1 MKAIIRKSLPAALT
15 ATLVAGA
22 AVTIPA
28 VAATDD
34 GADDT
39 TEESADAAES
49 DGLRGFGRHRL
60 GHGLE
65 EGELAERL
73 AAELGLDT
81 DTVQDAID
89 AVKSDLGDERLA
101 EAVENGQLT
110 QEQADAIAAA
120 IAEGDREAARE
131 VLDEVRLAALEERLA
146 EKVEAGEL
154 TQEEADELLERAEDG
169 DFPGRRG
176 RRGHGARSGDAA
188 SDEATTDE
196 AGSCTVDIDDEG
208 EWTVRVDT
216 SADGGRLVGLMTV
229 RVAGPFA
236 LIALPVRYRPD

>member
-39 TEESADAAES
+39 TEDSTEESADAAES

-196 AGSCTVDIDDEG
+196 AVLDT
-208 EWTVRVDT
+208 T
-216 SADGGRLVGLMTV
+216 SA
-229 RVAGPFA
+229 
-236 LIALPVRYRPD
+236 